1 MQVTTGDS
9 GIYYCTASSSDGVS
23 KTASV
28 QIQVIMTIMMINMM
42 VLIIIIIIIIIMIMI
57 MTIKVMFPPEIVS
70 MERHWLET
78 GQGRQVEGGFMNMM
92 MMMIFMMIFGH
103 GNMMMMMMI
112 FGHGNMMMT
121 VMMILAGELPCEGS
135 TKTKVDL
142 VQVDKSTSS

>member
-1 MQVTTGDS
+1 MLQVTTGDS

-42 VLIIIIIIIIIMIMI
+42 VLIIIIIIIIIIMIMI

-78 GQGRQVEGGFMNMM
+78 GQGRQVEVGSMNMM
-92 MMMIFMMIFGH
+92 MRERKRSMQ
-103 GNMMMMMMI
+103 
-112 FGHGNMMMT
+112 
-121 VMMILAGELPCEGS
+121 
-135 TKTKVDL
+135 KT
-142 VQVDKSTSS
+142 SI